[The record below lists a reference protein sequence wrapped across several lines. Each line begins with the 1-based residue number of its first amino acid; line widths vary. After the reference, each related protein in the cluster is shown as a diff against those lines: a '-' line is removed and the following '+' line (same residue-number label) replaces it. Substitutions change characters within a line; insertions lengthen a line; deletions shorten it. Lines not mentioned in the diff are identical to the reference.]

1 MSRKL
6 VLILCFYWQAG
17 LLWDAAPPPP
27 ASLQADWPGN
37 PPVSLPWLDIQP
49 SAE

>member
-6 VLILCFYWQAG
+6 VLILCFYWHAG

-27 ASLQADWPGN
+27 AELQPGWPGN
-37 PPVSLPWLDIQP
+37 PPASLPWLDWTP
-49 SAE
+49 PAA